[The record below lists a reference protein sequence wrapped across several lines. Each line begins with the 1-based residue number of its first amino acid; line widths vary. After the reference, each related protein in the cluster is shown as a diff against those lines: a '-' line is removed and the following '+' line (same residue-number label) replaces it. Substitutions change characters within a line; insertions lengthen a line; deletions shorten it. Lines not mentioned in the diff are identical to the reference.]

1 MAELAVA
8 YLHILLYNVV
18 VIFAQRGLIMYTDYP
33 ALYGKEHICYLV
45 FCLITGLFVCIR
57 SARTAITE
65 AVQNRII
72 KCAAALLFLTIFC
85 NRLVLVFCEGTINWL
100 KLIPDSFCSASS
112 YILSLSLLFGKRDND
127 ILHFVWLPSLAG
139 GLIAT
144 FYPDF
149 IADYPSFFHPSTF
162 LGILH
167 HTMSSV
173 IVMLLLIFR
182 YMHITYKKWYCM
194 MIGFAFYLL
203 LGAFLIFV
211 CHYEN
216 PFYMLAP
223 AIPGTPLNVWV
234 IAPIYLSVYALILC
248 CIERVRKHTPA
259 PV

>member
-1 MAELAVA
+1 MPTEYPTLYGFEHITYLLVCLILAVFA
-8 YLHILLYNVV
+8 CLHAAKY
-18 VIFAQRGLIMYTDYP
+18 A
-33 ALYGKEHICYLV
+33 K
-45 FCLITGLFVCIR
+45 
-57 SARTAITE
+57 TE
-65 AVQNRII
+65 AVQTRII
-72 KCAAALLFLTIFC
+72 RIAGLLLFLTIFT
-85 NRLVLVFCEGTINWL
+85 NRLVLVFCEGIVDWL

-112 YILSLSLLFGKRDND
+112 YLLSLSLLFGKRDNAV
-127 ILHFVWLPSLAG
+127 LHFVWLPSLAG

-149 IADYPSFFHPSTF
+149 IADYPSFLHPSTF

-182 YMHITYKKWYCM
+182 YMTITYKKWYCM
-194 MIGFAFYLL
+194 MIGFGFYLA
-203 LGAFLIFV
+203 LGTFLIFV
-211 CHYEN
+211 CGYEN

-234 IAPIYLSVYALILC
+234 IAPIYLSVYALILY